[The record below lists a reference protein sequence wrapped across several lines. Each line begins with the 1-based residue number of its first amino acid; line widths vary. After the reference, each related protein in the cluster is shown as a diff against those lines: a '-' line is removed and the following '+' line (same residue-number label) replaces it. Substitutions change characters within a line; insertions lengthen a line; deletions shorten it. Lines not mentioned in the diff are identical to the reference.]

1 MEKLI
6 KKCLP
11 TYEVLNKIGEGV
23 YGSVF
28 HVKDNLKERA
38 VKVVPI
44 MVERSLAFR
53 TPQELDSQ
61 ISHDFY
67 AVQEY
72 YGKIKGDGVIEIH
85 DFHLMDKTVTKQEA
99 KAHLVILMEYCPES
113 LSDHVIDHYPLSPRQ
128 AKNLM
133 WELAGIL
140 NRLSN
145 RSEDSFIV
153 KDLKPSNLLINKNE
167 KLSIGDLGGL

>member
-1 MEKLI
+1 MREII

-11 TYEVLNKIGEGV
+11 TYEVISKIGEGV

-44 MVERSLAFR
+44 IVERSLSLR
-53 TPQELDSQ
+53 TQQELDSK

-72 YGKIKGDGVIEIH
+72 YGKIKGDGVIEIY
-85 DFHLMDKTVTKQEA
+85 DFHLVDKTISKQA
-99 KAHLVILMEYCPES
+99 ARAFFILFNGVLPGKS
-113 LSDHVIDHYPLSPRQ
+113 LRPC
-128 AKNLM
+128 N
-133 WELAGIL
+133 
-140 NRLSN
+140 
-145 RSEDSFIV
+145 
-153 KDLKPSNLLINKNE
+153 
-167 KLSIGDLGGL
+167 

>member
-1 MEKLI
+1 MEQII

-11 TYEVLNKIGEGV
+11 TYEVLRKIGEGV

-72 YGKIKGDGVIEIH
+72 
-85 DFHLMDKTVTKQEA
+85 
-99 KAHLVILMEYCPES
+99 
-113 LSDHVIDHYPLSPRQ
+113 
-128 AKNLM
+128 
-133 WELAGIL
+133 
-140 NRLSN
+140 
-145 RSEDSFIV
+145 
-153 KDLKPSNLLINKNE
+153 
-167 KLSIGDLGGL
+167 